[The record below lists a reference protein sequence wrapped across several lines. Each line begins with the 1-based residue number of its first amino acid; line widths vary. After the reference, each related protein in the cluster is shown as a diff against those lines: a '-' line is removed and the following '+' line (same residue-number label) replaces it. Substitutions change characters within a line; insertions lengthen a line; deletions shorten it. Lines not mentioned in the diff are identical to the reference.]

1 MGYQLKR
8 VTLCAVVEV
17 PNSHCVAPVSLKR
30 GGVAVHAVHLP
41 LLVAVQFGTIPVLSC
56 ANVGNAPEVSVRRSA
71 GSCSSRIAFGL
82 IGLPPGPGA
91 VGGVRPRAN
100 PRFSHSAVAGC
111 QAPEASWYS
120 TRR

>member
-1 MGYQLKR
+1 MGYQLKA

-41 LLVAVQFGTIPVLSC
+41 LDVAVQLGAIPVLSC
-56 ANVGNAPEVSVRRSA
+56 DQLGSGVVVLRSA

-100 PRFSHSAVAGC
+100 PSFSHSLVAGC
-111 QAPEASWYS
+111 QFPEASLYS
-120 TRR
+120 TRK

>member
-1 MGYQLKR
+1 MGYQLKA

-17 PNSHCVAPVSLKR
+17 PNSQYVAPVSTR
-30 GGVAVHAVHLP
+30 SGGVAVHAVHLP
-41 LLVAVQFGTIPVLSC
+41 LLVAVQLGANPVPSC
-56 ANVGNAPEVSVRRSA
+56 ASVGSAPEVARSA
-71 GSCSSRIAFGL
+71 GSCSNRIAFGL

-100 PRFSHSAVAGC
+100 PRFSHSVVAGC
-111 QAPEASWYS
+111 QFPEASLYS

>member
-1 MGYQLKR
+1 MGYQLKA

-41 LLVAVQFGTIPVLSC
+41 PFVTVQLGATPVPSC
-56 ANVGNAPEVSVRRSA
+56 ANVGNVPEGVLRSA

-100 PRFSHSAVAGC
+100 PSFSHSLVAGC
-111 QAPEASWYS
+111 QFPEASLYS
-120 TRR
+120 TRK